1 MLVGCSAGGAVTRT
15 GRWCARAF
23 RIAIVGAI
31 MATSVAAMGAEP
43 SAADK
48 ETARNLMNQGDAS
61 YASKDFEAALRSY
74 VAADQIMGVPTTGV
88 EVAKAQE
95 ALGKLV
101 EARDTLLQVMRYP
114 KTDNEPRPF
123 VRAREQATE
132 RARKLAERIPSV
144 TVLLSGLGEGQSA
157 TVRIDGTVLHAAAV
171 GMPRKLNPG
180 KHTIK
185 VTASGFADERREI
198 DLPEGAQ
205 ERVAI
210 ELQPGTG
217 APPVAPI
224 EPIAAASGTNEP
236 STSAPTPVEA
246 ETGASTSTSS
256 LTYIGFGLAGVGIT
270 AGAITGALAY
280 SKTGTAKDQCLDN
293 VCPSTAQSD
302 IDSAK
307 SMGTIS
313 TVSFA
318 VGLVGAAV
326 GVYGLMNPSEP
337 EPSGVAAR
345 PAVRWQPTVGL
356 GNVGVVGQ
364 F

>member
-1 MLVGCSAGGAVTRT
+1 MLVGCSAGNAVTRS
-15 GRWCARAF
+15 GRWCARVF

-61 YASKDFEAALRSY
+61 YASKDFKAALRSY

-114 KTDNEPRPF
+114 KADNEPRPF
-123 VRAREQATE
+123 AQARQQANE
-132 RARKLAERIPSV
+132 RSRKLAERIPSV
-144 TVLLSGLGEGQSA
+144 TVLLSGLGEGQRA
-157 TVRIDGTVLHAAAV
+157 TVKIDGTVLHAAAV

-180 KHTIK
+180 KHTIE
-185 VTASGFADERREI
+185 VTASGFADVRREI
-198 DLPEGAQ
+198 VLPERAQ

-210 ELQPGTG
+210 ELQPVTA
-217 APPVAPI
+217 APPLVPN
-224 EPIAAASGTNEP
+224 EPAAATATEAP
-236 STSAPTPVEA
+236 PRSAPAPVEA
-246 ETGASTSTSS
+246 DQGATTSTSS
-256 LTYIGFGLAGVGIT
+256 LTYIGFGLAGVGLT
-270 AGAITGALAY
+270 VGGITGALAY
-280 SKTGTAKDQCLDN
+280 SKTGAAKDQCTGN
-293 VCPSTAQSD
+293 VCPTTAESD

-337 EPSGVAAR
+337 EPSGSAR
-345 PAVRWQPTVGL
+345 SVRWQPTVGL